1 MNDTEEAR
9 APRRRSLNES
19 ETAEAS
25 LTRSAGESPGP
36 RNKVSPGP
44 SSPDLVENAWD
55 DFARHL
61 RRKGRRPATAAIYEK
76 SWRAYW
82 TWAADQGHPRDPST
96 VTRQHVDA
104 WVDSMLDGHLE
115 RSTIRIRWQNL
126 RPFFTWWAA
135 ETDATSPFA
144 KAIAPEVEEKAVPVL
159 DVEDIR
165 QLLAT
170 CAGKDFLGRRDT
182 ALIFVLFATGARLG
196 ELEAM
201 TVDGWNRKMD
211 AVLLTG
217 KTGTRLAQL
226 DPDTGE
232 HLARYVR
239 ARTQHPDN
247 SLPWL
252 WIGSKG
258 RLRASGIA
266 QVLARRSNAAGL
278 ERINPHAFRHTWA
291 HLFRCQG
298 GSEGDLMNLAGWKSP
313 AMAHRY
319 GRSAAGERAR
329 ATARTLALGSLLGDE
344 KGRRR

>member
-1 MNDTEEAR
+1 VGDATEPRRARRRPLPKDSPSDETRDTESLGR
-9 APRRRSLNES
+9 AQ
-19 ETAEAS
+19 
-25 LTRSAGESPGP
+25 
-36 RNKVSPGP
+36 
-44 SSPDLVENAWD
+44 PDAVEDAWD

-61 RRKGRRPATAAIYEK
+61 RRKGRKPSTVEIYEK

-82 TWAADQGHPRDPST
+82 TWAAAQGHTRDPST
-96 VTRQHVDA
+96 VTRQHIDA
-104 WVDSMLDGHLE
+104 WVDTMLDGHLE

-135 ETDATSPFA
+135 ELDTTSPFD
-144 KAIAPEVEEKAVPVL
+144 KASAPEVEEKSVPVL
-159 DVEDIR
+159 DVDDIR
-165 QLLAT
+165 HLLAT
-170 CAGKDFLGRRDT
+170 CSGRDFPARRDT
-182 ALIFVLFATGARLG
+182 ALIYILFATGARLG

-201 TVDGWNRKMD
+201 TVDGWDRKRD
-211 AVLLTG
+211 TVVLTG

-239 ARTQHPDN
+239 ERARHPDAA
-247 SLPWL
+247 LAWL
-252 WIGSKG
+252 WVGSKG

-266 QVLARRSNAAGL
+266 QVLARRCTAAGIA
-278 ERINPHAFRHTWA
+278 RINPHAFRHTWA
-291 HLFRCQG
+291 HLFRSQG